1 MFHVKSFYE
10 FNFFIIYPFIFRNA
24 AIIVLFKLIKKE
36 DFLSYYE
43 NDKFDSLDSIKKFFK
58 LYQHFFLHKRKMTSY
73 LKNLYSSFLNSLISE
88 SYFEKESEIFQIKE
102 NDSIIFLAKFINNI
116 QDVIATECKLIA
128 NFLKNKTIAPQGSPL
143 ELFIQCSEDNENIN
157 NYNNNI
163 HKTKNFFDKK
173 YDIREIIQ
181 DDTLSVIVR

>member
-1 MFHVKSFYE
+1 
-10 FNFFIIYPFIFRNA
+10 
-24 AIIVLFKLIKKE
+24 
-36 DFLSYYE
+36 
-43 NDKFDSLDSIKKFFK
+43 
-58 LYQHFFLHKRKMTSY
+58 MTSY